1 MLPSL
6 HQLLDAGY
14 LGSTQWLYSAKEH
27 KELTSLIERKL
38 LSAQLNCMRFLLIDK
53 NNYSILHEQMSCKFK
68 ALGALWMSRVTIV
81 ADSVIALI
89 LYELIQIGTHESNL
103 SLFLICSLCMFLF
116 AILCPPQKSIP
127 FVLLIPSLHFM
138 QQEIIVWNTLPF
150 S

>member
-1 MLPSL
+1 
-6 HQLLDAGY
+6 
-14 LGSTQWLYSAKEH
+14 
-27 KELTSLIERKL
+27 
-38 LSAQLNCMRFLLIDK
+38 
-53 NNYSILHEQMSCKFK
+53 
-68 ALGALWMSRVTIV
+68 MSRVTIV